1 MCGLTGFF
9 SPTRLAENAAEVAR
23 RMGDAITH
31 RGPDDAGV
39 WVDEAAGIALSHRR
53 LSILDLSPAGHQPM
67 ASSGGRYVIVFNGEI
82 YNHLILREELKK
94 VLSPSLDGAGD
105 TPRSKSPWGTAAH
118 VAWRGHS
125 DTETLLAAFE
135 AWGIEATL
143 KKCVG
148 MFALALWDRETRTLT
163 LARDR
168 MGEKPLYYGWQGDVF
183 LFGSELKA
191 LRAHPAFRGEID
203 RDVLA
208 LYLRHNYVPAPYSI
222 YRGIA
227 KLPPGSW
234 LTLGADTPVAVPQ
247 GHLLRGVSPA
257 PSRDGL
263 KSFYWRARDAAQAG
277 VRRDLDDATAINEL
291 DALLRRAVGGQMV
304 ADVPLGAFLSG
315 GIDSSTVVALMQAQ
329 SKRPVQTFT
338 IGFHEAGYNEAGHAH
353 AVAAHLGTEH
363 TELYVTAAQAMAVIP
378 RLPSLYD
385 EPFADSSQIPTLLVS
400 ELARRHVTVSLSG
413 DGGDELF
420 GGYNRYLWAS
430 RIWRSLG
437 WAPRPL
443 RAALAGVLTT
453 LPPAAWNRVFTGLSI
468 FLPQR
473 WRYAN
478 PGDKL
483 HKLAGILAVRSP
495 EDIYLALVSH
505 WHQPAHVVIGATEP
519 ATVLTDARQWADVP
533 DFESR
538 MMYLDQMSYMPDDIL
553 AKVDRAA
560 MSVSLETRV
569 PLIDHR
575 VVEFAWQLPLPM
587 KIRHGQAKWL
597 LRQVLYRYV
606 PRELIERPKMGFGIP
621 LDVWLRGPLRDWAEA
636 LLNESRLRQEGYFH
650 PEPIRQKWAEH
661 LSGQRNWAYYL
672 WDVLMFQAWLESLA

>member
-1 MCGLTGFF
+1 MCGLAGFF
-9 SPTRLAENAAEVAR
+9 SSARLAENTAVVAR
-23 RMGDAITH
+23 RMSDAIIH
-31 RGPDDAGV
+31 RGPDDSGV
-39 WVDEAAGIALSHRR
+39 WIDEAAGIALAHRR

-67 ASSGGRYVIVFNGEI
+67 ASPSGRYVIVFNGEI
-82 YNHLILREELKK
+82 YNHLDLRAA
-94 VLSPSLDGAGD
+94 LSSI
-105 TPRSKSPWGTAAH
+105 TWH
-118 VAWRGHS
+118 GHS

-168 MGEKPLYYGWQGDVF
+168 MGEKPLYYGWQGNVF

-191 LRAHPAFRGEID
+191 LRAHPAFCGEID

-208 LYLRHNYVPAPYSI
+208 LYLRHNYVPAPYSM

-234 LTLGADTPVAVPQ
+234 LTLTAGASIGASPTPT
-247 GHLLRGVSPA
+247 
-257 PSRDGL
+257 
-263 KSFYWRARDAAQAG
+263 FYWRARDAAQAG
-277 VRRDLDDATAINEL
+277 VRRDLNDETAINEL
-291 DALLRRAVGGQMV
+291 DTLLRHAVGGQMV

-329 SKRPVQTFT
+329 SERPVQTFT
-338 IGFHEAGYNEAGHAH
+338 IGFHEAGYNEAEHAH

-363 TELYVTAAQAMAVIP
+363 TELYVTAEQAMAVIP
-378 RLPSLYD
+378 RLPALYD
-385 EPFADSSQIPTLLVS
+385 EPFADSSQIPTFLVS

-420 GGYNRYLWAS
+420 GGYNRYIWAS
-430 RIWRSLG
+430 RIWRSLS

-443 RAALAGVLTT
+443 RAALAGVLTS
-453 LPPAAWNRVFTGLSI
+453 LPPAAWNGVFSGLSI
-468 FLPQR
+468 FLPRR
-473 WRYAN
+473 WQYAN

-483 HKLAGILAVRSP
+483 HKLAGILAVHSP
-495 EDIYLALVSH
+495 EEIYLALVSH
-505 WHQPAHVVIGATEP
+505 WHQPASIVIGATEP
-519 ATVLTDARQWADVP
+519 ATALTDARQWAAVP

-538 MMYLDQMSYMPDDIL
+538 MMYLDQMTYLPDDIL

-560 MSVSLETRV
+560 MGVSLETRV

-575 VVEFAWQLPLPM
+575 VVEFAWQLPLSM
-587 KIRHGQAKWL
+587 KIRPGQTKWL

-621 LDVWLRGPLRDWAEA
+621 LDAWLRGPLRDWAES
-636 LLNESRLRQEGYFH
+636 LLDEAKLRQEGYFH
-650 PEPIRQKWAEH
+650 PAPIRQKWAEH
-661 LSGQRNWAYYL
+661 LSGRRNWAYYL
-672 WDVLMFQAWLESLA
+672 WDVLMFQAWLENSR